1 MLEVHSGLKTIT
13 PIISGAARNPND
25 TGVGCYGDSKARN
38 GKTCPLNKRMRWQFG
53 GSGLFKSARNTAS
66 EKASG
71 SDCTEIGGAQNALR
85 IRRFLLRARGVYPS
99 REQAKHWR

>member
-1 MLEVHSGLKTIT
+1 VLEVHSCLEAIT
-13 PIISGAARNPND
+13 PVISGAARNPYD

-38 GKTCPLNKRMRWQFG
+38 GKARPLNKRMRWQFG
-53 GSGLFKSARNTAS
+53 GSGLFKSARNTAT

-71 SDCTEIGGAQNALR
+71 SDCTEIDGAQNALR

-99 REQAKHWR
+99 RWQAPHWR